1 MQLIHTCAKLYSE
14 HSANILHNFYEIISV
29 DKHINMRIL
38 RPTKQNSQYIF
49 ILYTH
54 LHYHD
59 QELFKNSINI
69 LSFHKLC
76 KISFLVY
83 RLRQTNNFRDCGTT

>member
-1 MQLIHTCAKLYSE
+1 MHVLNFIQ
-14 HSANILHNFYEIISV
+14 NIQRTFYTTYKIISV

-38 RPTKQNSQYIF
+38 RPTKQNLQYIF

-69 LSFHKLC
+69 LLSFYKLFVVPLNGEHLDV
-76 KISFLVY
+76 S
-83 RLRQTNNFRDCGTT
+83 QSQ